1 MSELRTNRIVPRD
14 GLPSGA
20 SGGGIIQVVQNVVT
34 SGSTGNGGTPAS
46 VMTCSITPTSSANK
60 ILVMVDTNV
69 GSSNGYNT
77 TAYLYRGTG
86 GSGTKIYF
94 GDASTNRPS
103 VSRTATAYGSSGT
116 TYNQIPLQIIYL
128 DSPSSTSQITYDL
141 RLASYYNVNWSF
153 NRSYANQAD
162 TSYSFYDG
170 QNASSMT
177 LMEVCG

>member
-20 SGGGIIQVVQNVVT
+20 SGGGIIQVVQSVVT
-34 SGSTGNGGTPAS
+34 SSSTGTGATAAS

-77 TAYLYRGTG
+77 VAYLYRGTG

-94 GDASTNRPS
+94 GDADGSRPR
-103 VSRTATAYGSSGT
+103 VSRTATAYQNTGT
-116 TYNQIPLQIIYL
+116 TYHQIPLQIHYL
-128 DSPSSTSQITYDL
+128 DSPATTSQITYDL
-141 RLASYYNVNWSF
+141 RLASYSTEAWTF
-153 NRSYANQAD
+153 NRSYSDQN
-162 TSYSFYDG
+162 TSEYDG
-170 QNASSMT
+170 LNASSMT

>member
-1 MSELRTNRIVPRD
+1 
-14 GLPSGA
+14 
-20 SGGGIIQVVQNVVT
+20 
-34 SGSTGNGGTPAS
+34 
-46 VMTCSITPTSSANK
+46 
-60 ILVMVDTNV
+60 MVDTNV

-103 VSRTATAYGSSGT
+103 VSKTATAYGSSGS

-141 RLASYYNVNWSF
+141 RLASYSGVYWSF